1 MKRTA
6 IRAVLVMFAAC
17 ASASAIAQDEVD
29 PPTLDLSVPAE
40 RIHFASTGSVPAEP
54 PGAWRPITLEEAEES
69 TANDWQVHG
78 AVEAGVGWS
87 KRTGNS
93 NWQALNLNLDK
104 TTTTDDGDTRHFNI
118 DINVG
123 QGEGALFGPG
133 AFYGPGYYG
142 PAPGPGPMP
151 MRARGPFVR

>member
-1 MKRTA
+1 MKRAA
-6 IRAVLVMFAAC
+6 IRAALVALSAC
-17 ASASAIAQDEVD
+17 ASATVIAQDEAG
-29 PPTLDLSVPAE
+29 PPALDLSVPAE
-40 RIHFASTGSVPAEP
+40 RIQFASTGADADSTSPP
-54 PGAWRPITLEEAEES
+54 PGAWRPITLAEAEAK
-69 TANDWQVHG
+69 ANGDWQVHG

-87 KRTGNS
+87 KQTGNS

-133 AFYGPGYYG
+133 YPGYFNGPGYYG
-142 PAPGPGPMP
+142 PP
-151 MRARGPFVR
+151 MRGRGGFIR